1 MKDHSMKALISACS
15 ALGLGVSDLLTAP
28 SGQPKLYKSL
38 LRKDR
43 KGRPIY
49 TDGLM
54 LAPASTSGINVC
66 KWSTVLCRK
75 YCLTYSGQGGIGL
88 VGGLNNCQRARINR
102 TLLWHN
108 HPDLFFERLERE
120 ILRSQAYCEKNGF
133 TYALRPN
140 VLSDI
145 VWEDTI
151 LPGILME
158 HGIRSYD
165 YTKAKPADRKPWKG
179 YHLTYSHVSSLTR
192 SQAILD
198 AGFNVAVVFD
208 VRKNQPLPR
217 TWLGYRTFDADQHD
231 ARFMDRGPI
240 VPALRAKGWDLVRG
254 LKNGSV
260 RTGRF
265 FQPDRI
271 VDRVSTASLRR
282 LQILG

>member
-1 MKDHSMKALISACS
+1 MKALISAC
-15 ALGLGVSDLLTAP
+15 AELGLGVNNLLTAP

-43 KGRPIY
+43 KGKPIY

-54 LAPASTSGINVC
+54 LAPANTSGINVC
-66 KWSTVLCRK
+66 KWSTIDCRK
-75 YCLTYSGQGGIGL
+75 HCLTYSGRGGMGL
-88 VGGLNNCQRARINR
+88 VDSLNDCQRARINR
-102 TLLWHN
+102 TLLWAK
-108 HPDLFFERLERE
+108 HPDLFYERLERE
-120 ILRSQAYCEKNGF
+120 ILRSQAYCAKRGF

-145 VWEDTI
+145 QWENTVLPSI
-151 LPGILME
+151 LTE

-179 YHLTYSHVSSLTR
+179 YHLTYSHVSSLKR

-208 VRKNQPLPR
+208 VRKGRALPE
-217 TWLGYRTFDADQHD
+217 TWLGYRTFDADKHD

-254 LKNGSV
+254 LKDGSI

-265 FQPDRI
+265 FQPNRV

-282 LQILG
+282 LQILA